1 MTWNAHA
8 AGGAGQP
15 VPSLNAL
22 WTFDTVTRHGN
33 MTRAAAELNV
43 TQTAVSHQIRRL
55 EEELG
60 YPLFRRV
67 GNRTEV
73 TERGAAWA
81 EQLAPL
87 FARLRAVNQQLR
99 NRTPAARQTLSVSI
113 IPSFATRFL
122 VPRLGAFL
130 ERYPEVQLRVAATER
145 VVDLELEKIDV
156 AIRYGKG
163 KYPGFH
169 VTRLTADAFLPVCT
183 PAYQKQHRVN
193 KLPALAKVDLLHD
206 DYPDVWARWLDHA
219 GAGGLTTKRS
229 VEYTES
235 SMLVEATLLGQ
246 GVALCRQSLVSDE
259 LRDGR
264 LVRLFKGTPPLS
276 CELAYYVLISEF
288 AQRRSLVGVFVRWLE
303 REVALAGLGP

>member
-15 VPSLNAL
+15 LPSLNAL
-22 WTFDTVTRHGN
+22 WTFDTVARHGN

-73 TERGAAWA
+73 TEQGAGWA

-99 NRTPAARQTLSVSI
+99 SRTPNAQQTLSVSI

-122 VPRLGAFL
+122 VRRLGAFL
-130 ERYPEVQLRVAATER
+130 ERYPDVQLRVAATER
-145 VVDLELEKIDV
+145 VVDLELEKVDV
-156 AIRYGKG
+156 AVRYGKG

-169 VTRLTADAFLPVCT
+169 VTKLAADGIVPVCT
-183 PAYQKQHRVN
+183 PAYQKQHRIG
-193 KLPALAKVDLLHD
+193 KLPTLGKVDLLHD
-206 DYPDVWARWLDHA
+206 DYPDVWARWFEHA
-219 GAGGLTTKRS
+219 GAGHIPIKRS

-264 LVRLFKGTPPLS
+264 LIRLFKTTAALP
-276 CELAYYVLISEF
+276 CELAYYVLVSEF
-288 AQRRSLVGVFVRWLE
+288 AQRRQLVGVFVRWLE

>member
-1 MTWNAHA
+1 MTWNTHA

-15 VPSLNAL
+15 LPSLNAL
-22 WTFDTVTRHGN
+22 STFDAVARHGN

-43 TQTAVSHQIRRL
+43 TQTAVSHQVRRL

-73 TERGAAWA
+73 TDQGAAWA

-99 NRTPAARQTLSVSI
+99 SRTPTAPQTLSVST

-130 ERYPEVQLRVAATER
+130 ERHSDVQLRVAATER
-145 VVDLELEKIDV
+145 IVDLELEKVDI

-169 VTRLTADAFLPVCT
+169 VTKLSADGFVPVCS
-183 PAYQKQHRVN
+183 PAYQKQQRAN
-193 KLPALAKVDLLHD
+193 RLPALGKVDLLHD
-206 DYPDVWARWLDHA
+206 DYPDAWARWFDHA
-219 GAGGLTTKRS
+219 GANRVNIKRRI
-229 VEYTES
+229 EYTDS

-264 LVRLFKGTPPLS
+264 LVRLFKTIAPLP
-276 CELAYYVLISEF
+276 CELAYFIVVSEF
-288 AQRRSLVGVFVRWLE
+288 AQQRRLVGVFVRWLT